1 MQATCTHC
9 GTEHVLKDTDVG
21 AHPKVQFRCS
31 RCGRPTI
38 VENTRRQE
46 STMVISPLPSF
57 ARANSAGVS
66 TLLLEEDDTAKLPST
81 KSIVLT
87 VVAGP
92 DKGNIHKFAKPRV
105 IVGREGSD
113 FDLQDPEISRHHCIL
128 EVRGDY
134 VHLRDLESTNGTFY
148 EEERARAAM
157 LSNNSEFR
165 IGTTTL
171 RLTFEPK

>member
-1 MQATCTHC
+1 MQASCTHC
-9 GTEHVLKDTDVG
+9 GTQHVLKDSDIGT
-21 AHPKVQFRCS
+21 HPKVQFRCS
-31 RCGRPTI
+31 RCGRPSI
-38 VENTRRQE
+38 VENARRQD

-57 ARANSAGVS
+57 ARANSSGVS
-66 TLLLEEDDTAKLPST
+66 TLLLEEDDTAKLPAT
-81 KSIVLT
+81 KMIVLT
-87 VVAGP
+87 VISGP
-92 DKGNIHKFAKPRV
+92 DKGVVHKLTRPRV
-105 IVGREGSD
+105 IIGREGAD
-113 FDLQDPEISRHHCIL
+113 FDLRDPEISRHHCIL

-134 VHLRDLESTNGTFY
+134 VHLRDLDSTNGTFY

>member
-1 MQATCTHC
+1 
-9 GTEHVLKDTDVG
+9 
-21 AHPKVQFRCS
+21 
-31 RCGRPTI
+31 
-38 VENTRRQE
+38 
-46 STMVISPLPSF
+46 MVISPLPSF
-57 ARANSAGVS
+57 ARANSSAVS
-66 TLLLEEDDTAKLPST
+66 TLLLEEDDTAKLPTT

-87 VVAGP
+87 VISGP
-92 DKGNIHKFAKPRV
+92 DKGVVHKLTKPRV
-105 IVGREGSD
+105 IVGREGAD
-113 FDLQDPEISRHHCIL
+113 FDLRDPEISRHHCIL

-171 RLTFEPK
+171 RLTFEPG

>member
-1 MQATCTHC
+1 MQASCSHC
-9 GTEHVLKDTDVG
+9 GTEHVLKDADLGT
-21 AHPKVQFRCS
+21 HPKVQFRCS
-31 RCGRPTI
+31 RCGKPTV
-38 VENTRRQE
+38 VENVRRKE

-57 ARANSAGVS
+57 ARTNSAGVS
-66 TLLLEEDDTAKLPST
+66 TLLLEEDDSAQLPAT
-81 KSIVLT
+81 KTIVLT
-87 VVAGP
+87 VISGP
-92 DKGNIHKFAKPRV
+92 NKGASYKFPKPRV
-105 IVGREGSD
+105 IVGREGAD
-113 FDLQDPEISRHHCIL
+113 FDLPDAEISRHHCIL

-171 RLTFEPK
+171 RLTFEPR

>member
-1 MQATCTHC
+1 MQASCTHC
-9 GTEHVLKDTDVG
+9 GTQHELKDTDVG

-31 RCGRPTI
+31 RCGRPSI
-38 VENTRRQE
+38 VENTRRLD
-46 STMVISPLPSF
+46 STMAISPLPSF
-57 ARANSAGVS
+57 ARANSGGVS
-66 TLLLEEDDTAKLPST
+66 TLLLEEDDTSQLPAAKV
-81 KSIVLT
+81 IVLT

-92 DKGNIHKFAKPRV
+92 DKGVVHKLTKPRL
-105 IVGREGSD
+105 IIGREGCD

-134 VHLRDLESTNGTFY
+134 VHLRDLDSTNGTFY

-171 RLTFEPK
+171 RITFEPK

>member
-31 RCGRPTI
+31 RCGRPTV

-66 TLLLEEDDTAKLPST
+66 TLLLEENDTEKLPST
-81 KSIVLT
+81 KAIVLT
-87 VVAGP
+87 VVSGT
-92 DKGNIHKFAKPRV
+92 DKGAVHKFAKSRV
-105 IVGREGSD
+105 IIGREGSD
-113 FDLQDPEISRHHCIL
+113 FNLQDPEISRHHCIL